1 MTGGKGGSN
10 SFASCDL
17 YAPSLCALAYSTSG
31 NGTLYGVTPQVVPIG
46 GDASAVLAIPHN
58 GYHFINWTGLNGFVT
73 NTENPLIVT
82 NVQSGMTLT
91 ANFALNTYT
100 LSMEVYPNGSGTTN
114 PVTGTATHGVPTAI
128 SAIPAS
134 GYHFVNWFNTATVTV
149 ANTSLAS
156 TTATL
161 SDDAIVIASF
171 SPNILTMAVSP
182 VGSGSTSPSIGTVS
196 QAGSVAITATPAAF
210 YHFVNWTTTANA
222 SLVDSNSVSTTA
234 TITGDATVTA
244 NFALDT
250 YVMTLAV
257 SPTNSGTTSP
267 VSTGAGTHGVPTA
280 ISATPS
286 TGYHF
291 VNWTTTANAA
301 VADAANAS
309 TTATLVGVATVTANF
324 TLNTYTL
331 SMAVSLADKGSTI
344 PASTGAATHGIAT
357 SISATPATG
366 YHFTSWT
373 ATANATLVSL
383 NSPSTTATLI
393 GDATVTANF
402 AINSY
407 TVNFLAGANGIV
419 TGVASQVVNHG
430 ANCSGV
436 LAVAA
441 AHYHFV
447 NWTGTNDFL
456 TTTTNPLTVSNV
468 PETMTITANFAIDSF
483 PVTFAVGTNG
493 TLSGTAVQ
501 AINYGDSTTAVTAV
515 PAAGYHFTGWTGDH
529 TGMDNPLTITN
540 VTASK
545 AITAIFVINQ
555 YSVVF
560 QAGANGSIQG
570 TTSQTINHGSDCAAV
585 SATPNSGFMFSGW
598 SGDCTGIDNPLTIKN
613 ITANKMVTANFSV
626 EPTAMLTIG
635 ASPGGAVTP
644 SGSVK
649 IKFGESLAITATA
662 DSGYRFTGWTTA
674 GGASVEK
681 IDAAL
686 TKLSATAD
694 GAVIGN
700 FVKNTALLTVT
711 ATTGGTAT
719 PFGATTVTVGEA
731 NIILAKA
738 NDGYA
743 FSKWT
748 TTEKASLADALSP
761 YTTVTLS
768 GDAAVTASFVK
779 TSCALA
785 VEAFPAS
792 GGTTTPSGGSS
803 VATGAD
809 ISISAAPTGEYAF
822 TGWLIT
828 GDAECVDKTAAATT
842 IRLSGNAKATA
853 FFSKSGGGKAVL
865 RFSASPAK
873 GGTTEPSGDQNL
885 SVGDLIAMKAVAAEG
900 WGFIKWQVS
909 AGSALLADEGA
920 SSTFVTV
927 KGNATVSALFA
938 EAASLCAITVES
950 GSGGTTSP
958 SGSLTMANGS
968 SQEIRAIHESG
979 YVFSKWTVS
988 GLASVANATAQ
999 TTTLTVTGDGS
1010 VSASFV
1016 KESIGGA
1023 GGKVVLYLDG
1033 KAPSTKTSR
1042 TLQVEHG
1049 NDKVNVLKFP
1059 IQLDSFDVKSAVVI
1073 GIDGNMLT
1081 LDSSTG
1087 TFTQKKGKSIYTF
1100 KSKSGAS
1107 PKIRFSLNLDA
1118 KTWSLKV
1125 SETTL
1130 SSVNA
1135 NDGVDLVMTV
1145 AGTTVL
1151 ARRLVMAETSGWSF
1165 DSKRNSSEE
1174 LDVTGVPFDAYS
1186 VDVASGKINASK
1198 PAKSTLSIKKALVG
1212 IEDFDPE
1219 MDDVQLSVGEYLVEA
1234 PAGSFDSD
1242 GDVHVYR
1249 NDTEGVSLTLDLAKG
1264 AWSLKATGAA
1274 VQDVHAD
1281 SGLDIRLVIGAAEG
1295 AVRIL
1300 PTFKRTLTYAE

>member
-1 MTGGKGGSN
+1 MNLKQEFGRRSHLWLGLLLVAVLLALFSNTGHAQFMGAWITTKTMVQGKYAHTATLLGNGKVLVAGGYDGSVCFSSCELYSTTTGEWTPTNSLPSVRSYHTATLLPNGKVLVAGGSDGSSFYSSCELYDPTAGTWSVTGAMTVGRYCHTATLLPNGKVLVTGGKGGSN

-560 QAGANGSIQG
+560 QAGAN
-570 TTSQTINHGSDCAAV
+570 
-585 SATPNSGFMFSGW
+585 
-598 SGDCTGIDNPLTIKN
+598 
-613 ITANKMVTANFSV
+613 
-626 EPTAMLTIG
+626 
-635 ASPGGAVTP
+635 
-644 SGSVK
+644 
-649 IKFGESLAITATA
+649 
-662 DSGYRFTGWTTA
+662 
-674 GGASVEK
+674 
-681 IDAAL
+681 
-686 TKLSATAD
+686 
-694 GAVIGN
+694 
-700 FVKNTALLTVT
+700 
-711 ATTGGTAT
+711 
-719 PFGATTVTVGEA
+719 
-731 NIILAKA
+731 
-738 NDGYA
+738 
-743 FSKWT
+743 
-748 TTEKASLADALSP
+748 
-761 YTTVTLS
+761 
-768 GDAAVTASFVK
+768 
-779 TSCALA
+779 
-785 VEAFPAS
+785 
-792 GGTTTPSGGSS
+792 
-803 VATGAD
+803 
-809 ISISAAPTGEYAF
+809 
-822 TGWLIT
+822 
-828 GDAECVDKTAAATT
+828 
-842 IRLSGNAKATA
+842 
-853 FFSKSGGGKAVL
+853 
-865 RFSASPAK
+865 
-873 GGTTEPSGDQNL
+873 
-885 SVGDLIAMKAVAAEG
+885 
-900 WGFIKWQVS
+900 
-909 AGSALLADEGA
+909 
-920 SSTFVTV
+920 
-927 KGNATVSALFA
+927 
-938 EAASLCAITVES
+938 
-950 GSGGTTSP
+950 
-958 SGSLTMANGS
+958 
-968 SQEIRAIHESG
+968 
-979 YVFSKWTVS
+979 
-988 GLASVANATAQ
+988 
-999 TTTLTVTGDGS
+999 
-1010 VSASFV
+1010 
-1016 KESIGGA
+1016 
-1023 GGKVVLYLDG
+1023 
-1033 KAPSTKTSR
+1033 
-1042 TLQVEHG
+1042 
-1049 NDKVNVLKFP
+1049 
-1059 IQLDSFDVKSAVVI
+1059 
-1073 GIDGNMLT
+1073 
-1081 LDSSTG
+1081 
-1087 TFTQKKGKSIYTF
+1087 
-1100 KSKSGAS
+1100 
-1107 PKIRFSLNLDA
+1107 
-1118 KTWSLKV
+1118 
-1125 SETTL
+1125 
-1130 SSVNA
+1130 
-1135 NDGVDLVMTV
+1135 
-1145 AGTTVL
+1145 
-1151 ARRLVMAETSGWSF
+1151 
-1165 DSKRNSSEE
+1165 
-1174 LDVTGVPFDAYS
+1174 
-1186 VDVASGKINASK
+1186 
-1198 PAKSTLSIKKALVG
+1198 
-1212 IEDFDPE
+1212 
-1219 MDDVQLSVGEYLVEA
+1219 
-1234 PAGSFDSD
+1234 
-1242 GDVHVYR
+1242 
-1249 NDTEGVSLTLDLAKG
+1249 
-1264 AWSLKATGAA
+1264 
-1274 VQDVHAD
+1274 
-1281 SGLDIRLVIGAAEG
+1281 
-1295 AVRIL
+1295 
-1300 PTFKRTLTYAE
+1300 